1 MLLFTFLDESICRF
15 SSFFCPHT
23 SSSARFA
30 CLHFTQA
37 SCAHY
42 YFWSNSFA
50 VLMNVQKLKE
60 QKARAHCVVG
70 WVHKGQGS
78 PRLEVRQTT
87 WLSLKLCSLVYSLRS
102 LRGFIASSPVHLES
116 WQLIKENS
124 NIWGKFFSE
133 CCLSVSLFDIINFKG
148 LCDKYLVMCWP
159 VLVLVRFILSV
170 VLLVSILGWL

>member
-60 QKARAHCVVG
+60 QKARADCVVG
-70 WVHKGQGS
+70 WVHKGQRSRVTKTGGQTDYMIVFKTVFTRVLS
-78 PRLEVRQTT
+78 QVTPRIHRQF
-87 WLSLKLCSLVYSLRS
+87 SCSSRIMAINQGKL
-102 LRGFIASSPVHLES
+102 
-116 WQLIKENS
+116 
-124 NIWGKFFSE
+124 
-133 CCLSVSLFDIINFKG
+133 
-148 LCDKYLVMCWP
+148 KYL
-159 VLVLVRFILSV
+159 
-170 VLLVSILGWL
+170 G